1 MAALYRRALSGHELA
16 MPALPEPYA
25 DPEMAHRIAR
35 IAASY
40 RQLTGRDLVACGKQ
54 TATALWLAP
63 QVIVAHGTE
72 DDPLFCFANRAALE
86 RFETSLEAFLGS
98 PSRLS
103 AEAPERKERQDLL
116 NHVSRDGFIA
126 DYAGVRISAK
136 GRRFRIEAATVWNLV
151 DEHGTVHGQA
161 AAFDQWTELD

>member
-1 MAALYRRALSGHELA
+1 
-16 MPALPEPYA
+16 MPALPETYV
-25 DPEMAHRIAR
+25 DPEMDRRIAR

-40 RQLTGRDLVACGKQ
+40 RQLTGRDLVAGGGE
-54 TATALWLAP
+54 TIAALWLAP

-72 DDPLFCFANRAALE
+72 DDPRFFFANRAALE
-86 RFETSLEAFLGS
+86 RFETSFDTFLGS

-103 AEAPERKERQDLL
+103 AEAPLREERQDLL
-116 NHVSRDGFIA
+116 NRVSRDGFIA

-151 DEHGTVHGQA
+151 DEDGAVHGQA